1 MLLELILLGL
11 VAYLL
16 LAWHRKEVEKGGEG
30 LGAAGPI
37 LEELENVVLKII
49 DIFKK
54 QANSTATS
62 KRGSAKNT
70 TPMFA
75 EEAST
80 QKSSPRLAQIE
91 KFESVRQPREKSRS
105 KHHSRHRS
113 KMDSAL
119 KAAQK

>member
-37 LEELENVVLKII
+37 LEELEGVVFKII

-54 QANSTATS
+54 QANSTS
-62 KRGSAKNT
+62 KRGSAINP
-70 TPMFA
+70 PMLA
-75 EEAST
+75 DEAPT
-80 QKSSPRLAQIE
+80 QKTNSPRIAQVE

-105 KHHSRHRS
+105 KHHTRHRS

>member
-1 MLLELILLGL
+1 MLLELVLLGL
-11 VAYLL
+11 IAYLL
-16 LAWHRKEVEKGGEG
+16 LAWHRKEVAKGGEG

-37 LEELENVVLKII
+37 LEELESVVYKII

-54 QANSTATS
+54 QANSKKALTS
-62 KRGSAKNT
+62 QSNPDVSAD
-70 TPMFA
+70 
-75 EEAST
+75 EAPT
-80 QKSSPRLAQIE
+80 QKNSPRVAQVE
-91 KFESVRQPREKSRS
+91 KFESVRQQREKSRS

>member
-16 LAWHRKEVEKGGEG
+16 LAWHRKEIEKGGEG

-37 LEELENVVLKII
+37 LEELEGVVLKIV

-54 QANSTATS
+54 QANGTS
-62 KRGSAKNT
+62 KRGST
-70 TPMFA
+70 TPLFA
-75 EEAST
+75 DEAST
-80 QKSSPRLAQIE
+80 QKTTSPRIAQVE

-105 KHHSRHRS
+105 KHHTRHRS

>member
-16 LAWHRKEVEKGGEG
+16 LAWHRKEIEKGGEG

-37 LEELENVVLKII
+37 LEELESIVLKIV

-54 QANSTATS
+54 QANATS
-62 KRGSAKNT
+62 KKGSVRTASN
-70 TPMFA
+70 PAMFT
-75 EEAST
+75 EEAAT
-80 QKSSPRLAQIE
+80 QKSSPRIAQVE

-105 KHHSRHRS
+105 KHHTRHRS

-119 KAAQK
+119 KAAQR

>member
-37 LEELENVVLKII
+37 LEELEGVVFKII

-54 QANSTATS
+54 QANGTS
-62 KRGSAKNT
+62 KRGSAIN
-70 TPMFA
+70 TPMFD
-75 EEAST
+75 EAAT
-80 QKSSPRLAQIE
+80 QKTTSPRIAQVE
-91 KFESVRQPREKSRS
+91 KFESVRQPRDKSRS
-105 KHHSRHRS
+105 KHHTRHRS